1 MYTKLLDSIGLFM
14 YSTNLRICD
23 FQLLCLSL
31 INCSLKLPP
40 VCTMYLVIAE
50 FWVWKHFANTLSSLY
65 FCRLDEIQKRN
76 FRICVLIVNA
86 HGDVLVRPMIPSTT
100 KWHTTI
106 NMSLIIG
113 MKACVKTLVIVIC
126 NRLCLNVNVHF
137 ALSNLSKNATD
148 RGLSHFYV

>member
-1 MYTKLLDSIGLFM
+1 M

-86 HGDVLVRPMIPSTT
+86 HADVLVRPIDDKMAYDNQHVTNHRNEGVCEDIGYRYLQSSVS
-100 KWHTTI
+100 KREL
-106 NMSLIIG
+106 SL
-113 MKACVKTLVIVIC
+113 CVVQFKKERSGSREFSQLY
-126 NRLCLNVNVHF
+126 L
-137 ALSNLSKNATD
+137 
-148 RGLSHFYV
+148 